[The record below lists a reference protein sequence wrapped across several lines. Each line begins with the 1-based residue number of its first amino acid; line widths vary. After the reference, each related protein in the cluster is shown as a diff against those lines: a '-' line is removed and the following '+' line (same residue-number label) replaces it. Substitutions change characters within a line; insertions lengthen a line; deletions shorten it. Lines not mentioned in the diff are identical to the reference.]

1 MSKYRKKPVVIEA
14 VQLRATEPGDA
25 LSFDETP
32 QWLLDAFDVGTLER
46 RYGDSINGGDWDFV
60 AIKTLEGEMLAAPDD
75 FIIRGIQGELYPC
88 KPDIFR
94 TTYEVAEVTA

>member
-14 VQLRATEPGDA
+14 VQFHASEPGD
-25 LSFDETP
+25 P
-32 QWLLDAFDVGTLER
+32 MAFDDVPEWLQVGFDDGTLER
-46 RYGDSINGGDWDFV
+46 RYGDAINGGDWDFI

-94 TTYEVAEVTA
+94 ATYEAAE